1 MMTAVTA
8 SVFTLTILV
17 ALWLFNS
24 NQCGTEISLELNKI
38 EPQLIAYTKTT
49 YQVEQNWVVLGDE
62 METRLSAFVYFP
74 VTAENEELSDLLPH
88 KEWQQQH
95 IQTIRKKIGDTLAVK
110 MATARMQLAKNGK
123 ILPQKFP
130 LLLFGPGL
138 GWLPTDYASFLAS
151 MASRGFVVVAFTGL
165 PISKTIYYPDGTSQ
179 TVENVKVDYQK
190 MSEYFDFAIK
200 HLTNSNPES
209 ENHYSSMM
217 DTDKIYVAGHSVS
230 GAAALMVAQKN
241 DKVKGIINLDGDVTK
256 DFVQIQPL
264 QPILYITTQPQGADS
279 PKTETWSEDRSEKRR
294 NNAFIQNAGRSQK
307 SVRIK
312 IPQMYHLDF
321 LDVAQF
327 KKNICK
333 ECNRKNFG
341 SVEYQKSNEL
351 IQNVIFDFVQNQD
364 NWKNLSEKY
373 NVLIQVK

>member
-1 MMTAVTA
+1 MTAIIA
-8 SVFTLTILV
+8 SVFTLTILGT
-17 ALWLFNS
+17 WWYFNS
-24 NQCGTEISLELNKI
+24 NQCGTEKVLELNKI
-38 EPQLIAYTKTT
+38 KPQLIAYTTTT
-49 YQVEQNWVVLGDE
+49 YQVGRNWVVLGNKK
-62 METRLSAFVYFP
+62 ETRLSALVYFP
-74 VTAENEELSDLLPH
+74 VMAEDEEFSEILPH

-123 ILPQKFP
+123 ILPQKVP

-165 PISKTIYYPDGTSQ
+165 PISKAIYYPDGTFQ
-179 TVENVKVDYQK
+179 TVDNVKVDYQK

-217 DTDKIYVAGHSVS
+217 DTSKIYVAGHSVS

-241 DKVKGIINLDGDVTK
+241 GKVKGIINLDGDVTK
-256 DFVQIQPL
+256 DFEEIQPL
-264 QPILYITTQPQGADS
+264 QPILYVTTQPQGVDN
-279 PKTETWSEDRSEKRR
+279 PKAETWSEDRSEKRR
-294 NNAFIQNAGRSQK
+294 DDAFSQNASRSQK
-307 SVRIK
+307 SIRIK

-321 LDVAQF
+321 LDAAQF

-333 ECNRKNFG
+333 ECNRKSFG
-341 SVEYQKSNEL
+341 SIIYQKSNEL
-351 IQNVIFDFVQNQD
+351 IQNAIFDFVQNQD
-364 NWKNLSEKY
+364 KWKNLSEKY